1 MHEANPKDIMFDEA
15 RIKKLKEI
23 KEAPHVIH
31 NFFNSD

>member
-23 KEAPHVIH
+23 KEPSG
-31 NFFNSD
+31 NT